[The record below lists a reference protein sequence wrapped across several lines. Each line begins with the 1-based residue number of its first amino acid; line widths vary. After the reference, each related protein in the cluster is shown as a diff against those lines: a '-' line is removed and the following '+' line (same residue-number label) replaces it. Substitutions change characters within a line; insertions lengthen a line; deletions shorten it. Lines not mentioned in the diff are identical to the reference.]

1 MPAAGGALTT
11 WAAGGGLATV
21 APMSDSTAQVPAP
34 PTAPFGS
41 VFAGV
46 VATATFENDSWSEP
60 ELGPLAPFSLH
71 PATHV
76 LHYGS
81 ACFEGLK
88 AHRGVDGQVRLFRAA
103 AHVARMRQSAD
114 LLVLPKPSEELLSGM
129 MHSAVAAN
137 LDEVPAAP
145 GSLYLRPTLI
155 GTLPNIGAAAAPSS
169 TALLY
174 VLCSPVG
181 DYFSGGI
188 RPLALAIETEQ
199 PRTTPHFG
207 MVKSG
212 ANYVMALGPTLK
224 LKAELGIDQVLFC
237 PGGEVQETG
246 ASNFML
252 IDAERV
258 ITPALT
264 TSFLHGVT
272 RDSILTIA
280 RDLGYQVEERTLT
293 VEEVIEWSSRPGAEA
308 ALSGTAAV
316 LSPVGTFKRAGETV
330 TVGDGGVGEHT
341 MRLRQALADIQLGAA
356 PDNHGWTTLPS

>member
-1 MPAAGGALTT
+1 
-11 WAAGGGLATV
+11 
-21 APMSDSTAQVPAP
+21 MSDVSAQVPAP

-41 VFAGV
+41 LFGGV
-46 VATATFENDSWSEP
+46 VATATYENGAWSEP
-60 ELGPLAPFSLH
+60 VLGPLAPLSLH
-71 PATHV
+71 PATHA

-81 ACFEGLK
+81 TCFEGLK
-88 AHRGVDGQVRLFRAA
+88 AHRGTDGVVRIFRAA

-114 LLVLPKPSEELLSGM
+114 ILCLPQPGAELLSRM
-129 MHSAVAAN
+129 IHDAVDAN
-137 LDEVPAAP
+137 RDETPAAP

-155 GTLPNIGAAAAPSS
+155 GTEPNIGAAAAPSTS
-169 TALLY
+169 ALLFI
-174 VLCSPVG
+174 LTSPVG

-199 PRTTPHFG
+199 PRTTPTFG

-212 ANYVMALGPTLK
+212 ANYAMALGPTLK

-258 ITPALT
+258 VTPALT

-272 RDSILTIA
+272 RDSVLTLA
-280 RDLGYQVEERTLT
+280 RDLGYQVEERTIS
-293 VEEVIEWSSRPGAEA
+293 VDEVAEWAARPDAEA

-316 LSPVGTFKRAGETV
+316 LSPVGRLVRNGESI
-330 TVGDGGVGEHT
+330 TVGNGGIGEHT

-356 PDNHGWTTLPS
+356 PDTHAWTTTP

>member
-1 MPAAGGALTT
+1 
-11 WAAGGGLATV
+11 
-21 APMSDSTAQVPAP
+21 
-34 PTAPFGS
+34 
-41 VFAGV
+41 
-46 VATATFENDSWSEP
+46 
-60 ELGPLAPFSLH
+60 
-71 PATHV
+71 
-76 LHYGS
+76 
-81 ACFEGLK
+81 
-88 AHRGVDGQVRLFRAA
+88 VRLFRAA

-114 LLVLPKPSEELLSGM
+114 LLCLPKPSEELLSGM
-129 MHSAVAAN
+129 MHAGVAAN

-155 GTLPNIGAAAAPSS
+155 GTEPNIGAAAAPSVS
-169 TALLY
+169 AMLFVLL
-174 VLCSPVG
+174 SPVG

-188 RPLALAIETEQ
+188 RPLKLAIETEQ
-199 PRTTPHFG
+199 PRTTPQFG

-258 ITPALT
+258 VTPALT

-272 RDSILTIA
+272 RDSILTLA
-280 RDLGYQVEERTLT
+280 RDLGYQVEERTIT
-293 VEEVIEWSSRPGAEA
+293 ADEVADWARRPGAEA

-316 LSPVGTFKRAGETV
+316 LSPVGTIIHHGETV
-330 TVGDGGVGEHT
+330 TVGTG
-341 MRLRQALADIQLGAA
+341 RR
-356 PDNHGWTTLPS
+356 

>member
-1 MPAAGGALTT
+1 
-11 WAAGGGLATV
+11 
-21 APMSDSTAQVPAP
+21 MSDATTQVPAP

-46 VATATFENDSWSEP
+46 VATATYEGGVWSEP

-71 PATHV
+71 PATHA

-81 ACFEGLK
+81 TCFEGLK
-88 AHRGVDGQVRLFRAA
+88 AHRGVDGRVRLFRAA

-114 LLVLPKPSEELLSGM
+114 LLCLPKPSEELLSGM
-129 MHSAVAAN
+129 MHAGVGAN

-155 GTLPNIGAAAAPSS
+155 GTEPNIGAAAAPSAS
-169 TALLY
+169 ALLF
-174 VLCSPVG
+174 VLLSPVG

-188 RPLALAIETEQ
+188 RPLKLAIETEQ
-199 PRTTPHFG
+199 PRTTPQFG

-258 ITPALT
+258 VTPALT

-272 RDSILTIA
+272 RDSILTLA
-280 RDLGYQVEERTLT
+280 RDLGYQVEERTIT
-293 VEEVIEWSSRPGAEA
+293 ADEVVDWARRPGAEA

-316 LSPVGTFKRAGETV
+316 LSPVGSIIHHGETV
-330 TVGDGGVGEHT
+330 SVGDGGIGEHT
-341 MRLRQALADIQLGAA
+341 MRLRQALTDIHTAAA
-356 PDNHGWTTLPS
+356 PDTHGWCTFPT